1 MNKLKCS
8 VCVCV
13 CGRITDLL
21 TPPSFYGRRQC
32 ILLLVEYNLVFHLI
46 NIEVVFSN
54 AKCFKFGI
62 KCLSNVF
69 IVQAAGE
76 EVFFGLHGYSVGR
89 YGSLWAASAGDICY
103 TLFSVVSLQ

>member
-1 MNKLKCS
+1 MYLAA
-8 VCVCV
+8 
-13 CGRITDLL
+13 
-21 TPPSFYGRRQC
+21 
-32 ILLLVEYNLVFHLI
+32 LVEYNLVFHLI

-76 EVFFGLHGYSVGR
+76 EVFFGLRISMGTV
-89 YGSLWAASAGDICY
+89 WADTALFGQPVLVISAILCFL
-103 TLFSVVSLQ
+103 LFLCNRLDHFLVVFL